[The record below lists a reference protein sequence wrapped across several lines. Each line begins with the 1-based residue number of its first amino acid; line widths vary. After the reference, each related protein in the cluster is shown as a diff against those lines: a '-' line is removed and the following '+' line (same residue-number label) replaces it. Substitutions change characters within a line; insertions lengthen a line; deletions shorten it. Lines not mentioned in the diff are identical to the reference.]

1 MQTGGTLSLFVGL
14 QRLEG
19 TNPMITVK
27 EAAEKAAEYFVN
39 LYDNQFTNVLLEEA
53 ERKLERTGP
62 YWLITLG
69 YDRPSSLPQ
78 FARKGPRAF
87 KIFKVDARTG
97 EIVSMKIR
105 EVEHV
110 E

>member
-1 MQTGGTLSLFVGL
+1 MA
-14 QRLEG
+14 
-19 TNPMITVK
+19 MISVK
-27 EAAEKAAEYFVN
+27 EAAEKAGEYFTN
-39 LYDNQFTNVLLEEA
+39 LYDGQFTNVLLEEA
-53 ERKLERTGP
+53 ERKGR

-78 FARKGPRAF
+78 FARRGPRAF
-87 KIFKVDARTG
+87 KVFKVDGETG
-97 EIVSMKIR
+97 EVISMKIR

>member
-1 MQTGGTLSLFVGL
+1 
-14 QRLEG
+14 
-19 TNPMITVK
+19 MIGVK
-27 EAAEKAAEYFVN
+27 EAAEKAAEYFKD

-53 ERKLERTGP
+53 ERKEERAGH

-87 KIFKVDARTG
+87 KVFKVNARTG
-97 EIVSMKIR
+97 EVISMKIR
-105 EVEHV
+105 EVENV

>member
-1 MQTGGTLSLFVGL
+1 
-14 QRLEG
+14 
-19 TNPMITVK
+19 MITVK
-27 EAAEKAAEYFVN
+27 EAAEKAAEYFTG
-39 LYDNQFTNVLLEEA
+39 LYHDQFTNVLLEEA
-53 ERKLERTGP
+53 ERSQERTGH

-78 FARKGPRAF
+78 FARKSPRAF

-97 EIVSMKIR
+97 EVISMKIR